1 MEKVFER
8 RKEERTEQKGT
19 LMVSDVTADYYIYT
33 QLGNVSENG
42 MYFESERSFKS
53 GNVIKIRHNN
63 PPFKPLPIDYYATV
77 QWCRKLSDKDS
88 IFSYGVGVRYF

>member
-8 RKEERTEQKGT
+8 RKEERIERKGS

-42 MYFESERSFKS
+42 MYFESEHSFKP
-53 GNVIKIRHNN
+53 GNIIKIRYNN
-63 PPFKPLPIDYYATV
+63 PPFKPLPIDFHVTV
-77 QWCRKLSDKDS
+77 QWCRKLSEKES
-88 IFSYGVGVRYF
+88 VFSYGVGVRYL